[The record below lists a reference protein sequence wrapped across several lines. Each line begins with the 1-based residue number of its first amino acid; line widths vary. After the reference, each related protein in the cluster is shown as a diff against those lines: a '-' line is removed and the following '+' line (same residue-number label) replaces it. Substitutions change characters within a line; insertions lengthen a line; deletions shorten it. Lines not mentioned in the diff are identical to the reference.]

1 MSEKFGTLRLRD
13 KYLFFQLASQLCQ
26 AAGTDKKKRELAE
39 KVNFEENPQ
48 TIDRQQQISANAKE
62 TAIFLNNDIGADEDT
77 KCLYL
82 RSICLEFKDEI
93 FNTLLTVVTTPTLAQ
108 PCPDKPLVRAK
119 QRLDVRRGA
128 NQHQEDGTQ
137 SDQRY

>member
-1 MSEKFGTLRLRD
+1 MSFLSRHPEIIG
-13 KYLFFQLASQLCQ
+13 
-26 AAGTDKKKRELAE
+26 
-39 KVNFEENPQ
+39 
-48 TIDRQQQISANAKE
+48 RQQQISANAKE
-62 TAIFLNNDIGADEDT
+62 TAIFLNNDISADEDT

-82 RSICLEFKDEI
+82 RSICLEVKDEI
-93 FNTLLTVVTTPTLAQ
+93 FYTLLTVITIPIIAQ